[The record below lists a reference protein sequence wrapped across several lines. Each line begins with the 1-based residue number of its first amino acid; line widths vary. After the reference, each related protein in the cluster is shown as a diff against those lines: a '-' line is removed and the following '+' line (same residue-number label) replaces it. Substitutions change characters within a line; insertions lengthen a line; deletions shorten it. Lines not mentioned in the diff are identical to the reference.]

1 MIKVNNVYAIYTSID
16 GKINLI
22 TKNNNLFI
30 TDCNEEIDEF
40 NKKYIK
46 NNINIDSINLKQC
59 YTFSK
64 KNKDC
69 LEISILFVDI
79 VNYKDIDNKD
89 FNFIPFDKLDLNNKY
104 INKSLEYL
112 KLYLK
117 FYSSIKR
124 LYPNEFILPEIQKL
138 YEDLLGKKYDRRNF
152 RKKLMQLDIIEDLNK
167 LSDNKLGRP
176 AKLYKFKELDIDKIL
191 L

>member
-30 TDCNEEIDEF
+30 TDCSEEIDEF

-167 LSDNKLGRP
+167 LSDSKLGRP

>member
-79 VNYKDIDNKD
+79 VNYKD
-89 FNFIPFDKLDLNNKY
+89 